1 MSEKVVVTGGAG
13 FIGHVFIKHL
23 IENTEFEIIS
33 IDRLD
38 YSGNLNRIS
47 DRCKIMM
54 MKLRKGKNYSS
65 RSKSRNKQLSSIS
78 NRRCKTYFSHSCFFT
93 C

>member
-1 MSEKVVVTGGAG
+1 MSEKVVVTGIAG

-47 DRCKIMM
+47 DMM
-54 MKLRKGKNYSS
+54 QNYDDETQK
-65 RSKSRNKQLSSIS
+65 R
-78 NRRCKTYFSHSCFFT
+78 
-93 C
+93 